1 MGLTGLP
8 WCSDGKECA
17 CNVGDLCLIPGLER
31 SPGEGNGYPLQ
42 YCLTGE
48 FHGQRGHGGLQLI
61 GCKKSDQT
69 QLSLTNNIFYKI
81 GM

>member
-1 MGLTGLP
+1 MTQMVKHLSAKRETGG
-8 WCSDGKECA
+8 S
-17 CNVGDLCLIPGLER
+17 ISGLER